1 MTDGAERTSVVISP
15 RQRIRIMTTQPQLN
29 EHDLELLSAYIDGQ
43 LSADERRAVERRLD
57 EEAELRQAYD
67 ELRATVQALRDLEP
81 LRPPRS
87 FTLDP
92 AKVAVQRPP
101 APRLGW
107 RRLLQVAGV
116 FAGVLVAAIGVLNV
130 LGSMGAGAP
139 SMAVQPTAAPAAEPM
154 FAAVPTE
161 PPTVAAEARESAQ
174 YQTETATPQRGDT
187 AAAPSTLDN
196 GAEPGAPPA
205 LATVIATPEVAAL
218 PAIVP
223 QPTIAPPAIASPGTA
238 DLAQPTPVAEP
249 SMTGGVPDLTLL
261 IVVVIVVALA
271 GGGVL
276 LWKRGRG

>member
-1 MTDGAERTSVVISP
+1 
-15 RQRIRIMTTQPQLN
+15 MTTQPQLS

-43 LSADERRAVERRLD
+43 LSADERRTVERRLD

-92 AKVAVQRPP
+92 AKVAAQRPP

-107 RRLLQVAGV
+107 QRLLQVAGV
-116 FAGVLVAAIGVLNV
+116 FAGVLIAAIGVLNV

-139 SMAVQPTAAPAAEPM
+139 SMAVQPTVAPAAEPM
-154 FAAVPTE
+154 LAAVPTE
-161 PPTVAAEARESAQ
+161 PPTVAAGARESIQ

-196 GAEPGAPPA
+196 GAEPGAPQA
-205 LATVIATPEVAAL
+205 LATVIATPEAAAL
-218 PAIVP
+218 PAIAP
-223 QPTIAPPAIASPGTA
+223 QPTIAPPAISSPGTA

-261 IVVVIVVALA
+261 IVVVVVVALA